1 MNSAMITLYIFINNS
16 QRCLYRWEPVSS
28 SVRCGHR
35 VYDLASDG
43 NLVYASLH
51 DGTIEVWNVAEGRRG
66 RRMDSKCGSPGIR

>member
-1 MNSAMITLYIFINNS
+1 M
-16 QRCLYRWEPVSS
+16 
-28 SVRCGHR
+28 RCGHR

-51 DGTIEVWNVAEGRRG
+51 DGTIEVWNVAEGRRV